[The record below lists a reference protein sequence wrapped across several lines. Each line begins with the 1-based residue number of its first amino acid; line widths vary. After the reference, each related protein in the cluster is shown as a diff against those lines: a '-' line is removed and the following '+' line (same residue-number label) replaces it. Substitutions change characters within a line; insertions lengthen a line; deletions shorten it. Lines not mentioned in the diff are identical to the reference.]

1 MFVKGHTLAVI
12 GRVSP
17 GDLKHSIAFT
27 VNNIIIYIKVAKK
40 LDLKVLTTK
49 KGMTIMGHDGNQS
62 DLLKC

>member
-1 MFVKGHTLAVI
+1 MAVTRGWEWRNGEMFVKGHTLAVI

-49 KGMTIMGHDGNQS
+49 KE
-62 DLLKC
+62 